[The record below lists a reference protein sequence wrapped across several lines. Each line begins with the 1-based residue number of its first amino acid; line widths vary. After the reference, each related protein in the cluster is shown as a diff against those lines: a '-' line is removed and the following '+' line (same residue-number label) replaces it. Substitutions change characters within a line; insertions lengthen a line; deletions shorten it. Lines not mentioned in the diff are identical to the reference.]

1 MDTTNL
7 VVGGL
12 GLGGVLWMRSKL
24 DGERRAREEAERQ
37 RDIARSCAARSSRPA
52 NGMAAGALTPSA
64 RRLAPRAFD
73 AIFTAHGQ
81 GIPVPYLRSLALHES
96 NLNPRAITG
105 GASGLFQVIEIVRTD
120 FNARAG
126 TTYTRQDLLDPAVN
140 TTIAA
145 SALAA
150 ILRSYAQHHP
160 RVANLK
166 ADWRNPQFVALLTFG
181 WNAGWSERAGV
192 GRVAQYLE
200 QRGVVDLT
208 IDAVHKAAQA
218 AGASPHLANA
228 KKVAW
233 SKAVVMQY
241 FRELAAERPH
251 QPIEIEMPPEYVGRP
266 AVLVHTGLVTS
277 PSDLVAT
284 SPITSPSQI
293 ASTPAP
299 AVEPSRPVTASTSPS
314 APNVTVASGNPSG
327 LSGPLDPY
335 GDACG
340 CT

>member
-52 NGMAAGALTPSA
+52 NSRSPSLTPSA
-64 RRLAPRAFD
+64 TRLASRAFD
-73 AIFTAHGQ
+73 AIFAAHGQ

-96 NLNPRAITG
+96 NLNPRATTG

-145 SALAA
+145 SALALIA
-150 ILRSYAQHHP
+150 RSYAQHHP
-160 RVANLK
+160 RVPNLR

-192 GRVAQYLE
+192 GRIAQYLE

-218 AGASPHLANA
+218 AGASPHLANP

-233 SKAVVMQY
+233 SKAVAMRY
-241 FRELAAERPH
+241 FRELAAEPSREPD
-251 QPIEIEMPPEYVGRP
+251 EIEMPAEYVGRP
-266 AVLVHTGLVTS
+266 AVVVRTGPVTS
-277 PSDLVAT
+277 PSELVAT
-284 SPITSPSQI
+284 SPVTSPSQL

-299 AVEPSRPVTASTSPS
+299 ALEPSTPRTASASPPAS
-314 APNVTVASGNPSG
+314 AATIVSANPSG